1 MADQS
6 QEAKFHEELQNM
18 EYEPLDPVEMKLIH
32 WSWGLGVVLL
42 IIFYIISRFIGH

>member
-32 WSWGLGVVLL
+32 WSWILGVVLL
-42 IIFYIISRFIGH
+42 VILFIVSRFIEH